1 MTRKQH
7 AFLKRKGSWKRTLA
21 GLMAIIFF
29 LVVIA
34 PVQVSAAPPWWN
46 RFKEIVKADA
56 VGAIGGGLGSDFS
69 WSWPGAIGGA
79 ITGSINAGMDDGASG
94 SGWTSEA
101 DAALTIGQLHN
112 TGMNHVYAWGEANLM
127 DEDGK
132 VYAWGRNE
140 ASMDLLV
147 DATLEHLR
155 NNGLEVDGTV
165 ERTLRGLDPAY
176 EEIMKRIKDAL
187 GQGSNG
193 STSPVSDNFYSNLEQ
208 ALAILDQ
215 EADDPRVLIEES
227 AQFMVE
233 ASVKE
238 SDPEAVRMAG
248 QLFADDGTLLDTMD
262 IVVVVPGRAGSWL
275 TDEGNNDILLAAVYA
290 DVLRAS
296 YDYRTYDCD
305 DTDSCVLPGF
315 TDFNDPDADADGL
328 PDFLD
333 PDDDDDGI
341 PTVDVEVV
349 LTLDQTRAMV
359 NGETKVMDTPAFVTE
374 GRTLVPFRF
383 IGEELGA
390 TIGWDGEER
399 KVSYVL
405 GDNEVELWIG
415 QSRAMVNG
423 TATTVDENP
432 TVTPVIVNG
441 RTVVPVRFISE
452 ALGAKVEWNPDTRE
466 VTIIKHLDKASPL
479 LFDTL

>member
-1 MTRKQH
+1 M
-7 AFLKRKGSWKRTLA
+7 KRKLHSSLKKTRIWKRTLA

-29 LVVIA
+29 LVVVA

-46 RFKEIVKADA
+46 RLKEIAKADA
-56 VGAIGGGLGSDFS
+56 VGAIGGGLGSGT
-69 WSWPGAIGGA
+69 WQGAVGGA
-79 ITGSINAGMDDGASG
+79 IMGSINAGMDDGATG
-94 SGWTSEA
+94 SGWTAEA
-101 DAALTIGQLHN
+101 DAALTIGHLHN

-127 DEDGK
+127 DEDGR
-132 VYAWGRNE
+132 VYAWGRNQD
-140 ASMDLLV
+140 SMDLLV
-147 DATLEHLR
+147 DATMEHLR
-155 NNGLEVDGTV
+155 NSGLEDDGTV

-187 GQGSNG
+187 GQGSSG
-193 STSPVSDNFYSNLEQ
+193 SNSPVSDNFYSNLEQ
-208 ALAILDQ
+208 ALAILDK
-215 EADDPRVLIEES
+215 EADDPGVLIEES

-238 SDPEAVRMAG
+238 SSPEAVRMAG

-262 IVVVVPGRAGSWL
+262 IVVVVPGRAGIWL
-275 TDEGNNDILLAAVYA
+275 TDEGNNDVVLAAIYA

-305 DTDSCVLPGF
+305 DADSCVLPGLS
-315 TDFNDPDADADGL
+315 DIVDPDDDDDGL

-333 PDDDDDGI
+333 PDDDGDGV
-341 PTVDVEVV
+341 PTAMDVEIV

-359 NGETKVMDTPAFVTE
+359 NGEAQVMDTAAFVTE

-390 TIGWDGEER
+390 TIDWDPDER

-405 GDNEVELWIG
+405 GDSLVELWID

-423 TATTVDENP
+423 TATTVDTNP
-432 TVTPVIVNG
+432 SVTPVIVNG

-452 ALGAKVEWNPDTRE
+452 ALGADVDWNPDTRE
-466 VTIIKHLDKASPL
+466 VTISASYAHYVEIEGIPGE
-479 LFDTL
+479 

>member
-1 MTRKQH
+1 MTKKINGS
-7 AFLKRKGSWKRTLA
+7 LKKKRNWKRTLA

-29 LVVIA
+29 LVVVA

-46 RFKEIVKADA
+46 RFKEIFKADA

-79 ITGSINAGMDDGASG
+79 ITGSINAGMDDGAGG
-94 SGWTSEA
+94 SGWTAEA
-101 DAALTIGQLHN
+101 DAAVTIGHLHN
-112 TGMNHVYAWGEANLM
+112 TGMNHVYAWGQVNLM
-127 DEDGK
+127 DEDGN
-132 VYAWGRNE
+132 VYAWGKNE

-147 DATLEHLR
+147 DATMEHLR
-155 NNGLEVDGTV
+155 DSGLEDDGTV

-176 EEIMKRIKDAL
+176 EEIMKRIEDAL
-187 GQGSNG
+187 GQGSNF
-193 STSPVSDNFYSNLEQ
+193 PVSENFYSNLEQ
-208 ALAILDQ
+208 ALAILDK
-215 EADDPRVLIEES
+215 EADDPGVLIEES

-233 ASVKE
+233 ASLKE
-238 SDPEAVRMAG
+238 SSPEAVRMAG

-275 TDEGNNDILLAAVYA
+275 TDEGNNDVLLAAVYA

-305 DTDSCVLPGF
+305 DTDSCVLPG
-315 TDFNDPDADADGL
+315 L
-328 PDFLD
+328 PDIVD
-333 PDDDDDGI
+333 PDDDDDGVPDAI
-341 PTVDVEVV
+341 DPDDDGDGMPDVDVEIV
-349 LTLDQTRAMV
+349 LTLGEATAMV
-359 NGETKVMDTPAFVTE
+359 NGEAKVMDTPAFVIE
-374 GRTLVPFRF
+374 GRTLVPFSF
-383 IGEELGA
+383 IGNELGA
-390 TIGWDGEER
+390 TIGWDGDER

-423 TATTVDENP
+423 IATTVDENP
-432 TVTPVIVNG
+432 AVTPVIVND
-441 RTVVPVRFISE
+441 RTVVPLSFLST
-452 ALGAKVEWNPDTRE
+452 ALGAEVMWNAETRE
-466 VTIIKHLDKASPL
+466 VTVVKPIDKASPL